1 LEQCK
6 GAGITVAYTLPSEEG
21 VQPSHVQIC
30 PWFINWMKWVD
41 TKSFKDAQTKA
52 MFYQGLS
59 KGLSKIH
66 TLLTPIDVDS
76 LLDKVI
82 LHELSHTS
90 VAGKSLDVDG
100 PSILTVK
107 YGWNRCRK
115 LAQEGSGN
123 FNRQSQVNADSIA
136 LLGSGMLDFFL

>member
-1 LEQCK
+1 VSK
-6 GAGITVAYTLPSEEG
+6 NPNKPS
-21 VQPSHVQIC
+21 QVQIC
-30 PWFINWMKWVD
+30 PWFINWMKSVD
-41 TKSFKDAQTKA
+41 TKDFEDAKMKA
-52 MFYQGLS
+52 KIYQGVSSTLS
-59 KGLSKIH
+59 KMH
-66 TLLTPIDVDS
+66 TLLTPIDVVS

-82 LHELSHTS
+82 LHELSHTR
-90 VAGKSLDVDG
+90 VAGESLDVDG